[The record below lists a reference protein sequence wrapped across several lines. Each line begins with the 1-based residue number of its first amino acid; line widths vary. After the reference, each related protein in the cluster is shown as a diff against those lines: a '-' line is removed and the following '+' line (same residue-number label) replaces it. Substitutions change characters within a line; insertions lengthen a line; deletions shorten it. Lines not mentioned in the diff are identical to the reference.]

1 MDSQKTERLQYIDI
15 AKAIAIFLVV
25 LGHPRAVEDY
35 GTVERF
41 LYAFHMPLFF
51 MMSGIFLKQKNH
63 YGIQSWK
70 NFFKKN
76 LLGLFVPYIMWAAI
90 YMSFTYINV
99 GKVLYG
105 SWIVLRNAHSLSS
118 LWFLPV
124 LFMAR
129 TYQEAMMHVAWKF
142 KWNPRKVAFVS
153 AFLFFV
159 LGMILPHNNTGD
171 GIGMPWGFDIAFVAS
186 TFMIFGYLG
195 RTYLEKLAERGILL
209 KLGIAAA
216 SLILL
221 LIGIHFAHY
230 SEAYPFMLMANAEFG
245 SPILCLI
252 NGFTGSLMVIMI
264 AQIINHF
271 LKHRNWILYIGQNTM
286 GIYLIHKQFLQ
297 GLYNMTINV
306 APGTPYLVRAI
317 VVTCIAILFSLFL
330 LGILSKYIAE
340 ILGRPSVEKNYE
352 EKLME
357 S

>member
-1 MDSQKTERLQYIDI
+1 MEKKKTDRLQYIDI

-51 MMSGIFLKQKNH
+51 MMSGIFLKQKSH
-63 YGIQSWK
+63 YGVQSWK

-76 LLGLFVPYIMWAAI
+76 LLGLFVPYIIWAAI
-90 YMSFTYINV
+90 YMTFSYINV

-105 SWIVLRNAHSLSS
+105 SWIVLRNTHSLSS

-142 KWNPRKVAFVS
+142 KWNPRIVAAVC

-159 LGMILPHNNTGD
+159 IGMVIPHNNTGD

-186 TFMIFGYLG
+186 TFMLFGYLG
-195 RTYLEKLAERGILL
+195 RPYLEKFVERGNLL

-216 SLILL
+216 SLGLL
-221 LIGIHFAHY
+221 LVGMHFAHY
-230 SEAYPFMLMANAEFG
+230 SETHPFMLMANAEFG
-245 SPILCLI
+245 SPVICLI
-252 NGFTGSLMVIMI
+252 NGIAGSLMVIMI
-264 AQIINHF
+264 AQILSSV
-271 LKHRNWILYIGQNTM
+271 LKHRSLFLYIGQNTM
-286 GIYLIHKQFLQ
+286 GIYLIHKTFLQ
-297 GLYNMTINV
+297 GLYNMTINI
-306 APGTPYLVRAI
+306 APGTPYLIRALVI
-317 VVTCIAILFSLFL
+317 SCITIAFSLFL
-330 LGILSKYIAE
+330 MSILSKYISE
-340 ILGRPSVEKNYE
+340 ILGRPSAGKNYE